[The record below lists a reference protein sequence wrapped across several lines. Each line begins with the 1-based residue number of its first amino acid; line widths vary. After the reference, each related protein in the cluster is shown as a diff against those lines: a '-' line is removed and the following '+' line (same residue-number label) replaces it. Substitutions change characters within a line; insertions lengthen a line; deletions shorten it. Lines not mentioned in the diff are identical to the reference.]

1 MHCDQSYPV
10 FLLYDPVTRRL
21 KSFGWAAL
29 ANLTSPM
36 WEHPPI
42 PFLSVRMRLFHQ
54 KISGAFHSTRPPGKK
69 DGGSWVGK
77 HSKKVWVCR
86 RLLKPWTYFRENP
99 FATLKIRIFM
109 NCGISV
115 TWMHA
120 CDREILR
127 LDLEKITRSRNTYNA
142 STQFTIRLRLLI
154 QNDSL
159 FKRPNSQ
166 SLYSAWESW
175 PRRPHPFGWCM
186 HLFGRN
192 KEYPTHRV
200 WLTIC
205 MKNTVFNWIW
215 ATTGVTY

>member
-1 MHCDQSYPV
+1 MLFIRQ
-10 FLLYDPVTRRL
+10 DPL
-21 KSFGWAAL
+21 GK
-29 ANLTSPM
+29 
-36 WEHPPI
+36 
-42 PFLSVRMRLFHQ
+42 RMEEVG
-54 KISGAFHSTRPPGKK
+54 SGSIQRKCG
-69 DGGSWVGK
+69 
-77 HSKKVWVCR
+77 VCR

-109 NCGISV
+109 NCGISI

-142 STQFTIRLRLLI
+142 STQFTIRLTLLI

-175 PRRPHPFGWCM
+175 PRRPHPFGWYM

-200 WLTIC
+200 WLTIR

>member
-77 HSKKVWVCR
+77 HSKKVCGVPPA
-86 RLLKPWTYFRENP
+86 LKTVNLFQG
-99 FATLKIRIFM
+99 K
-109 NCGISV
+109 S
-115 TWMHA
+115 
-120 CDREILR
+120 LR
-127 LDLEKITRSRNTYNA
+127 
-142 STQFTIRLRLLI
+142 
-154 QNDSL
+154 
-159 FKRPNSQ
+159 
-166 SLYSAWESW
+166 YS
-175 PRRPHPFGWCM
+175 
-186 HLFGRN
+186 
-192 KEYPTHRV
+192 
-200 WLTIC
+200 
-205 MKNTVFNWIW
+205 
-215 ATTGVTY
+215 